1 MTGRE
6 LLESALA
13 LMAEEMQDAADYEKQ
28 APALIRL
35 MLTELFDLNNSVLVS
50 KGKAPLVQAP
60 TIADLTAQIVY
71 EDEIVLGVMPYGL
84 AAKLSLDDDRAKAA
98 YFNAEYLEK
107 RRYYLKTVFSDIVD
121 IYTEE

>member
-13 LMAEEMQDAADYEKQ
+13 LMAEDMQDAADYEKQ

-71 EDEIVLGVMPYGL
+71 EDEIVWGVMPYGL
-84 AAKLSLDDDRAKAA
+84 AAKLSLDDDRVKAA

>member
-13 LMAEEMQDAADYEKQ
+13 LMAEDMQDAADYEKQ

-50 KGKAPLVQAP
+50 KEKAPLVQAP
-60 TIADLTAQIVY
+60 TIADLAAQIEY

>member
-13 LMAEEMQDAADYEKQ
+13 LMAEDMQDAADYEKQ

-35 MLTELFDLNNSVLVS
+35 MLTELFDLNNSVLAS

-71 EDEIVLGVMPYGL
+71 EDEIVWGVMPYGL
-84 AAKLSLDDDRAKAA
+84 AAKLSLDDDRVKAA

-121 IYTEE
+121 IYMEE

>member
-13 LMAEEMQDAADYEKQ
+13 LMAEDMQDAADYEKQ

-35 MLTELFDLNNSVLVS
+35 MMTELFDLNNSVLVS
-50 KGKAPLVQAP
+50 KEKAPLVQAP
-60 TIADLTAQIVY
+60 TIADLAAQIEY

-121 IYTEE
+121 IYKEE

>member
-13 LMAEEMQDAADYEKQ
+13 LMAEDMQDAADYEKQ

-35 MLTELFDLNNSVLVS
+35 MMTELFDLNNSVLVS
-50 KGKAPLVQAP
+50 KEKAPLVQAP
-60 TIADLTAQIVY
+60 TIADLAAQIEY

>member
-13 LMAEEMQDAADYEKQ
+13 LMAEDMQDAADYEKQ

-35 MLTELFDLNNSVLVS
+35 MMTELFDLNNSVLVS

-60 TIADLTAQIVY
+60 TIADLTAHIVY

-84 AAKLSLDDDRAKAA
+84 AAKLSLDDDRVKAA

-121 IYTEE
+121 IYMEE

>member
-13 LMAEEMQDAADYEKQ
+13 LMAEDMQDAADYEKQ

-35 MLTELFDLNNSVLVS
+35 MLTELFDLNNSVLAS

-60 TIADLTAQIVY
+60 TIADLTAQIEY

-84 AAKLSLDDDRAKAA
+84 AAKLSLDDDRVKAA

-121 IYTEE
+121 IYMEE